1 MTTKSPSKSPSTLSE
16 ALAIFQSQVKSAD
29 RTGTAKETR
38 RDKKG
43 NSTTT
48 ERKYSTLE
56 DVLKALQPATELGIS
71 HTQTF
76 DVIPLD
82 TGQILT
88 LCVTTLYFKEE
99 KLESKLPLKEL
110 KGYNIMH
117 DLGISITYTRRYALG
132 AAYGIGSEIDDDA
145 MSLTQPPPA
154 KQGTATT
161 PQKPNQ
167 ELAPVSEKAK
177 ADPPISTEA
186 RNSINEKLK
195 TVNELYPDKMKGL
208 IEAYTKEFNVK
219 KITPITLARQGEF
232 LSHAISK
239 IDDTL

>member
-76 DVIPLD
+76 DVLPLD

-145 MSLTQPPPA
+145 MSLNQPPPA
-154 KQGTATT
+154 RQGTAAT
-161 PQKPNQ
+161 PTRPKQ
-167 ELAPVSEKAK
+167 ELQPVSDKAK
-177 ADPPISTEA
+177 TDPPITNEA
-186 RNSINEKLK
+186 REVLNPKLLK
-195 TVNELYPDKMKGL
+195 IKEQYPD
-208 IEAYTKEFNVK
+208 EFQKLLDSYK
-219 KITPITLARQGEF
+219 KKFGVSKINPITTAKQGEF
-232 LSHAISK
+232 LALAISK
-239 IDDTL
+239 IDETL